1 MDLVFRLTY
10 NPFTWKHSAKYAY
23 PLQTRRLERDETV
36 FLDAGY
42 ETDPP
47 LGLTL
52 DPVDEPNRPS
62 IQLYHCTAT
71 QTDITGKRVLEV
83 GCGHGGG
90 ASYITRYLRPASYT
104 GLDLNGRGIEFCRR
118 IHQVPG
124 LDFVQGT
131 AQDLPFPEASFDA
144 IVNVESSHCY
154 PDFPGFLREVSRV
167 LVDGGHFL
175 YVDLRNRKHVPE
187 WEAQLAD
194 APLTILAERDIN
206 DEILRG
212 LDTMWSSP
220 ATLERFKRHTPV
232 LLRRLTKGVSGAPGH
247 GLHRAVQ
254 TGDIAYRMYHLS
266 KDG

>member
-10 NPFTWKHSAKYAY
+10 NPLAWKYSAKYAY
-23 PLQTRRLERDETV
+23 PLQTRRLERDGTV

-47 LGLTL
+47 LGLEL

-90 ASYITRYLRPASYT
+90 ASYLMRYLRPASYT

-118 IHQVPG
+118 AHPVPG
-124 LDFVQGT
+124 LTFVQGT
-131 AQDLPFPEASFDA
+131 AQDLPFPDASFDA
-144 IVNVESSHCY
+144 VVNVESSHCY
-154 PDFPGFLREVSRV
+154 PDFPGFLREVARV
-167 LVDGGHFL
+167 LDDGGHFL
-175 YVDLRNRKHVPE
+175 YVDLRKRKHVPE
-187 WEAQLAD
+187 WEAQLAGS
-194 APLTILAERDIN
+194 ALTVVTERTIN

-220 ATLERFKRHTPV
+220 ATHERFRRHTPV
-232 LLRRLTKGVSGAPGH
+232 LLRPLTKGVSGAPGH
-247 GLHRAVQ
+247 GLHRAVE
-254 TGDIAYRMYHLS
+254 TGDIVYRMYHLS
-266 KDG
+266 KSG